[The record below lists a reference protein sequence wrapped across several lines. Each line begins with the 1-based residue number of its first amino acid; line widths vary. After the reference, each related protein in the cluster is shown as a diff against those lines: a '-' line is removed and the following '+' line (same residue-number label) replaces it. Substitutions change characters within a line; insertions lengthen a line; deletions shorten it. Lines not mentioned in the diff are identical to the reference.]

1 MKRQTR
7 INKNTLLGWAD
18 LFSKCFLFSVP
29 ENTDLS
35 AISIQLDS
43 FSKIELHD
51 HLFIVIA
58 LNIHSNNHLFN
69 QHLKQ
74 VSKILK
80 NIFIGFK
87 PSAVEL
93 N

>member
-1 MKRQTR
+1 M
-7 INKNTLLGWAD
+7 
-18 LFSKCFLFSVP
+18 
-29 ENTDLS
+29 S
-35 AISIQLDS
+35 AISIQLGS

-51 HLFIVIA
+51 HLFINIVIA
-58 LNIHSNNHLFN
+58 LNIHSNTPLFN

-87 PSAVEL
+87 SFAVEL